1 LSRKIA
7 SHDLFIYSAPL
18 PSPAPPVLRARRC
31 GRRPGIFR
39 IPPSAIAAIRILC
52 TLLGALLA
60 IAGATAAPAAAQAV
74 DGITDEALTL
84 PPGVL
89 RLSVGESDTRY
100 SDRYGTGG
108 LQPLGYGLSVD
119 SLGVTQLPI
128 LAPLQS
134 SLRALTQDPAFNLT
148 LGAMQVQSSIRVQ
161 MTPIGLDIGVARRL
175 TLRAIVPIVQTHD
188 EIFLNPNPGGK
199 TGNVGFNPALAFAS
213 ALAIDTGL
221 YGQFANASAGLAAA
235 LSSCRANPGHAAYC
249 PALNAQAATA
259 SALISQSSSFAT
271 QLSNVYG
278 GDGHKTG
285 VVVPVDS
292 SAPWTAI
299 TRRFH
304 SLSAAFAHFDSL
316 TGGTGVTSL
325 GPVGAPPMGLGDAQT
340 LLTTS
345 ALGLGFDSLQ
355 SVDYVSIG
363 DIELGATV
371 LILDSFHGSDSAR
384 LHPSGFNYR
393 LSASGF
399 YRLGT
404 GQVLSPDALVGAA
417 TGTGANA
424 VEIHAA
430 SDLLFG
436 HHFWASVLVKGTMPM
451 ADHISARIPLGLDAS
466 YTPDF
471 ADQYV
476 GRTLGRTIAIEIDPR
491 YTFNDYFGVSTQ
503 YQFIQHSA
511 DQYSGIV
518 KLDSA
523 VTGFGPVTLNANTLG
538 AGTATTE
545 QRWGFGV
552 TFSTVA
558 GSARHPSRIPFDMTY
573 FHYQTLTGS
582 AGIGGFLPKLATDMI
597 QIRLYTRF
605 LGSGGAFGK
614 RPAASQ

>member
-1 LSRKIA
+1 
-7 SHDLFIYSAPL
+7 
-18 PSPAPPVLRARRC
+18 V
-31 GRRPGIFR
+31 
-39 IPPSAIAAIRILC
+39 
-52 TLLGALLA
+52 A
-60 IAGATAAPAAAQAV
+60 IAGATAPAAAQAV
-74 DGITDEALTL
+74 EGIADEALTL

-134 SLRALTQDPAFNLT
+134 SLRALTQDPAFALT

-175 TLRAIVPIVQTHD
+175 TLHAIVPIVQTHD

-221 YGQFANASAGLAAA
+221 YGQFANASSGLAAA
-235 LSSCRANPGHAAYC
+235 LAACRANPGHAAYC
-249 PALNAQAATA
+249 PALDAQAATA

-299 TRRFH
+299 TRRFK

-316 TGGTGVTSL
+316 TGGTGITSS

-436 HHFWASVLVKGTMPM
+436 HHFWASVMVKGTMPM
-451 ADHISARIPLGLDAS
+451 ADHISARIPLGLDDS

-476 GRTLGRTIAIEIDPR
+476 GRTLGRTVVVEIDPR
-491 YTFNDYFGVSTQ
+491 YTLNDYFGISTQ

-545 QRWGFGV
+545 QRWGFGL
-552 TFSTVA
+552 TFSTVS

-573 FHYQTLTGS
+573 FHYQTITGS
-582 AGIGGFLPKLATDMI
+582 AGIGGFLPKLATDMV

-614 RPAASQ
+614 RPAPSQ

>member
-1 LSRKIA
+1 
-7 SHDLFIYSAPL
+7 
-18 PSPAPPVLRARRC
+18 
-31 GRRPGIFR
+31 
-39 IPPSAIAAIRILC
+39 
-52 TLLGALLA
+52 LLGGVLCGALALIA
-60 IAGATAAPAAAQAV
+60 ITARTAAAQAV
-74 DGITDEALTL
+74 DGIADEALTL

-89 RLSVGESDTRY
+89 RLSVGQTDTRY

-108 LQPLGYGLSVD
+108 LQNLGYGLSVD
-119 SLGVTQLPI
+119 SLGVKQLPI

-134 SLRALTQDPAFNLT
+134 SLRALTQDPSFDLT
-148 LGAMQVQSSIRVQ
+148 LGAMQVQSSVSLQ
-161 MTPIGLDIGVARRL
+161 VTPIGLDIGVARRL
-175 TLRAIVPIVQTHD
+175 TLHAIVPIVQSHN

-213 ALAIDTGL
+213 ALAVDTGL
-221 YGQFANASAGLAAA
+221 YGQFASASASLAAA
-235 LSSCRANPGHAAYC
+235 LTACRANPAHAAYC

-259 SALISQSSSFAT
+259 SALVSQSSSFAT
-271 QLSNVYG
+271 ALSNVYG
-278 GDGHKTG
+278 GNGHKTG

-299 TRRFH
+299 TRRFK
-304 SLSAAFAHFDSL
+304 SLANEFAHFDSL
-316 TGGTGVTSL
+316 TGGPAIAAQ

-340 LLTTS
+340 LLTS
-345 ALGLGFDSLQ
+345 GVLGLGFDSLQ
-355 SVDYVSIG
+355 SVDFVHIG

-371 LILDSFHGSDSAR
+371 LILDSFGGSDSAR

-404 GQVLSPDALVGAA
+404 GGVLPADALVGAA

-436 HHFWASVLVKGTMPM
+436 HHFWASLSVKGTQPM
-451 ADHISARIPLGLDAS
+451 ADRISARIPLGLGEE

-471 ADQYV
+471 ADQFV
-476 GRTLGRTIAIEIDPR
+476 GRTLGRTIAVEIDPR

-523 VTGFGPVTLNANTLG
+523 VTGFGPVTLNANVLG

-545 QRWGFGV
+545 QRWGFGL

-582 AGIGGFLPKLATDMI
+582 AGIGGFLPKQTTDMV

-614 RPAASQ
+614 RPVAASQ